1 MTQRFTMHEIRT
13 RTYKDRDAWWTVWLV
28 DPLASRLVWLVAPYR
43 AVTPNRLTVSA
54 FLLGIAAAACF
65 WQQSWGWLALGALLF
80 HFSFVIDCM
89 DGKIARLKGT
99 GSVFGAWLDYVF
111 DRLRVVVC
119 TVALMGGQYA
129 RTGDF
134 VYVWLGGL
142 VVFLDMFRYL
152 NALQMGKVK
161 GDMRARLAA
170 ARGVGSAPPVF
181 VEEALN
187 QQPVGRS
194 AGITTTV
201 DSMGRERPVVDV
213 YGDFRNRFGA
223 FVRIRNL
230 LVRQRIRAHVFSGIE
245 FQMAV
250 FIVGPLTHLVVGTT
264 IAASALLVAFEL
276 MLIYKLWTATRSY
289 VKHLAAAGVTSE
301 AQADAVVEAA
311 GLQPSAVVDDPD
323 DLIADEPPAAA
334 PVAPA
339 SAGPADAAGPAA
351 APQVVPPTQ
360 ATPPTVVSR

>member
-1 MTQRFTMHEIRT
+1 MAQRFTLHEIRT

-54 FLLGIAAAACF
+54 FLLGVAAAACF
-65 WQQSWGWLALGALLF
+65 WQQSHGWLALGALLF

-161 GDMRARLAA
+161 GEMRARLAA
-170 ARGVGSAPPVF
+170 ARGIGSPPPLF
-181 VEEALN
+181 VEEAVTR
-187 QQPVGRS
+187 QPVGRGA
-194 AGITTTV
+194 AGPTTTT
-201 DSMGRERPVVDV
+201 DSLGRERPVVDV

-223 FVRIRNL
+223 FVKIRNM

-250 FIVGPLTHLVVGTT
+250 FIVGPLAHLVVGTT
-264 IAASALLVAFEL
+264 VVASALLVAFEL
-276 MLIYKLWTATRSY
+276 LLIYKLWTATRSY
-289 VKHLAAAGVTSE
+289 VKHLADAGVASE
-301 AQADAVVEAA
+301 AEADAVVEAA
-311 GLQPSAVVDDPD
+311 GLEPSAVLDDPD
-323 DLIADEPPAAA
+323 DLIAEEPPAAQ
-334 PVAPA
+334 P
-339 SAGPADAAGPAA
+339 
-351 APQVVPPTQ
+351 VVPPTQ
-360 ATPPTVVSR
+360 PTPPTVVSR